1 MNIYYRNI
9 NIKTYL
15 VRRFRRSNV
24 FNIIF
29 PLGTGGD
36 PQYSF
41 NIWIRHLEKLKK
53 YSNENLKIPEIV
65 AEIGPGSTLGAGL
78 AALFSGANK
87 YYALDVQNYI
97 NQKTLLKYFD
107 EILLIFNSR
116 KSGRNDFPSHILS
129 EEILS
134 KSLAKER
141 INDIRFDLE
150 SNFGSSKYI
159 KYFVPWTDEKL
170 RIDFHIDFI
179 FSQCVLEHVD
189 NLEYCYESMNK
200 WLKPGGY
207 ASHLVDFQS
216 HAFTKHWNGH
226 WAFSK
231 MEWERIK
238 GSNAWAINREP
249 LSKHQIYAINSGFEI
264 LEFNRRSSTF
274 RGINRNELNPEFSW
288 LLDSDLNT
296 AFIDMLLHKPM

>member
-1 MNIYYRNI
+1 
-9 NIKTYL
+9 
-15 VRRFRRSNV
+15 
-24 FNIIF
+24 
-29 PLGTGGD
+29 
-36 PQYSF
+36 
-41 NIWIRHLEKLKK
+41 
-53 YSNENLKIPEIV
+53 V